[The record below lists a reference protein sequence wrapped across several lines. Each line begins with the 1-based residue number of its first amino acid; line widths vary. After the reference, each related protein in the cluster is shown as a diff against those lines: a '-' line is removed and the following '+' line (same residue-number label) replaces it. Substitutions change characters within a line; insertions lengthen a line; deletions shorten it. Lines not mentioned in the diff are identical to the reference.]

1 MARINRHPEVG
12 RHLNR
17 PVDQQ
22 AIAAF
27 YSQMTDH
34 WETHGY
40 GPWALE
46 STEPGLEGR
55 FAGFAGLADS
65 FYVEQSTATSSAV
78 HS

>member
-1 MARINRHPEVG
+1 MTVSALGGEAFCGAGGPEMARINRHPEVG
-12 RHLNR
+12 RYLNR

-46 STEPGLEGR
+46 
-55 FAGFAGLADS
+55 
-65 FYVEQSTATSSAV
+65 
-78 HS
+78 